1 MSNTMGEAI
10 SSTVVSG
17 WAWLPSDLL
26 YLIVE
31 KLVPIND
38 YIRLGAVRKNWQS
51 VARHQKH
58 RRLKSCHKQLPM
70 LMVPSK
76 HNRHERRGLYSV
88 TKGKTR
94 SFELHVPYNKR
105 LCGSSHGWL
114 ACVDENLEVNLLNP
128 FTKRAILLPPFA
140 HVPQPIHKQAYRS
153 DHYIKK
159 VVLSADPSLF
169 PNDYK
174 AVALF
179 NSNGTRV
186 AHIKSGDHGWTHID
200 QTIRFFYGLNQ
211 VIGFDDVIYYRGQF
225 LAASREGGVFAINV
239 SKDPTYM
246 ASHVYYPPIW
256 LHIFITLMFI
266 TLQYG
271 FTFL

>member
-31 KLVPIND
+31 KLIPITD
-38 YIRLGAVRKNWQS
+38 YIQLGAVCKNWQS

-58 RRLKSCHKQLPM
+58 QRLKSCHKQLPM
-70 LMVPSK
+70 LMVSQ
-76 HNRHERRGLYSV
+76 
-88 TKGKTR
+88 
-94 SFELHVPYNKR
+94 
-105 LCGSSHGWL
+105 LCGSSNGWL
-114 ACVDENLEVNLLNP
+114 ACVDENLEVTLLNP
-128 FTKRAILLPPFA
+128 STKRTIRLPPFA
-140 HVPQPIHKQAYRS
+140 QVPQPIHKQAYRS
-153 DHYIKK
+153 DDYIKK

-179 NSNGTRV
+179 DSNGTRV

-239 SKDPTYM
+239 SKDPTYKPHLSIVVPM
-246 ASHVYYPPIW
+246 VQGIDDQAYLVESSRGDLLLVRKFQSLNY
-256 LHIFITLMFI
+256 FECFTETLSF
-266 TLQYG
+266 
-271 FTFL
+271 